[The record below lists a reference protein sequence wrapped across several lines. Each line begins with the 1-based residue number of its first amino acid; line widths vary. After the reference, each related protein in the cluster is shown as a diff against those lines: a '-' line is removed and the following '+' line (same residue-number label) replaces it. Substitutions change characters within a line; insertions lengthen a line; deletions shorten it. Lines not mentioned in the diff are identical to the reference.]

1 MSCPTDS
8 ARSTAES
15 GISRDIIP
23 GCRETPVRDVVNQ
36 NTVTRSTREKHCK
49 TGEFEDS
56 SERAPPDRIRAVIEL
71 VIADPA
77 AGAADPLATTQSQ
90 HVKTHPSRNSMGLD

>member
-1 MSCPTDS
+1 MGQLSVDGGFVSDS
-8 ARSTAES
+8 QAES
-15 GISRDIIP
+15 AGSIP
-23 GCRETPVRDVVNQ
+23 
-36 NTVTRSTREKHCK
+36 VTRSTREKHCK

-56 SERAPPDRIRAVIEL
+56 SERAPPNRIRAVIEL